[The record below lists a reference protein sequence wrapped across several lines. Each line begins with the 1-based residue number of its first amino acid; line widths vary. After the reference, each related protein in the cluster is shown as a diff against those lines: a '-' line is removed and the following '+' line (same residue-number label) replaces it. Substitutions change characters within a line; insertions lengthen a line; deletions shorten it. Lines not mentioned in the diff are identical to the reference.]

1 MSDREEYHD
10 SHVGDEDSEG
20 EEVVFK
26 STTSTT
32 LTAPPELIT
41 RSDLHEIIEGW
52 KVKFQKLT
60 EGVRAIQI
68 ATEEVHAHMDNVM
81 LDNCARDSEQ
91 NNRIKEIQE
100 GLRDTMCAQDEHAHH
115 AVGSPFKVPIGLS
128 LRVPC

>member
-10 SHVGDEDSEG
+10 SHVGEEDSEG

-26 STTSTT
+26 STTSTS

-68 ATEEVHAHMDNVM
+68 ATEEVHTHMDNAM
-81 LDNCARDSEQ
+81 R
-91 NNRIKEIQE
+91 
-100 GLRDTMCAQDEHAHH
+100 GW
-115 AVGSPFKVPIGLS
+115 
-128 LRVPC
+128 RVL